1 MSRFDLLE
9 TGAHVPLVTPQPP
22 SPPSSNAAN
31 RNVWIAF
38 LLVCFLL
45 TGMVGL
51 FASYGPSIPLE
62 RALHRITAVDD
73 ASTGGTLDAPALTL
87 ALGRAADDVLTGPGD
102 VQARLSRARAAIIA
116 DAEEDQA
123 GVGARTRL
131 MIFVV
136 TGLAAA
142 LGTGILLLVS
152 RQKPN

>member
-1 MSRFDLLE
+1 MSP
-9 TGAHVPLVTPQPP
+9 AVTPS
-22 SPPSSNAAN
+22 SPPPASAGSSASGN

-51 FASYGPSIPLE
+51 FASYGPSIPLD
-62 RALHRITAVDD
+62 RALHRIAAVDA
-73 ASTGGTLDAPALTL
+73 ASVNGSLDADALRL
-87 ALGRAADDVLTGPGD
+87 NLGKSADDVLTGPGD
-102 VQARLSRARAAIIA
+102 VQTRLARARAAIIA
-116 DAEEDQA
+116 DAEEDEA
-123 GVGARTRL
+123 GVGSRTRL

-136 TGLAAA
+136 TGLSAA

>member
-1 MSRFDLLE
+1 M
-9 TGAHVPLVTPQPP
+9 TPS
-22 SPPSSNAAN
+22 SPPPASASSAGSSPSGN

-51 FASYGPSIPLE
+51 FASYGPGIPLN
-62 RALHRITAVDD
+62 RALHRISAVDA
-73 ASTGGTLDAPALTL
+73 ASANGNLDADALRL
-87 ALGRAADDVLTGPGD
+87 NLGKSADDVLTGPGD
-102 VQARLSRARAAIIA
+102 VQTRLARARAAIIA
-116 DAEEDQA
+116 DAEEDEA

-136 TGLAAA
+136 TGLSAA

>member
-1 MSRFDLLE
+1 MC
-9 TGAHVPLVTPQPP
+9 TLVTPHPP
-22 SPPSSNAAN
+22 LLPSSAVSN

-62 RALHRITAVDD
+62 RALHRITAVDE
-73 ASTGGTLDAPALTL
+73 ASAGGTLDAAALTL
-87 ALGRAADDVLTGPGD
+87 ALGKAADDVLTGPGD
-102 VQARLSRARAAIIA
+102 VSARLARARAAIIA

-152 RQKPN
+152 RQRPD